1 MRHAHLLTAAIL
13 AGLAHSW
20 PVAAEQPVLERV
32 LLSNGGVGHFGYR
45 AAVEDDGRVR
55 LTVPLRQVD
64 DILKSLTVLDG
75 GDGGTVRSVSLLG
88 PTPLADVFRDAPFGE
103 GDLGDV
109 PTLLHS
115 LRGAEVEVRGPAA
128 LRGRILAVAREEV
141 VEGERATVRHRLSL
155 LTQEGIRSAILE
167 TVDGVAFADPELE
180 QQVGVV
186 LARLADNQ
194 REQQRELEIR
204 LGDGAPGRSVGLGY
218 LAEAPLWK
226 ASYRLVAGEGEGL
239 LQGWAI
245 LENASGQDWRD
256 VEVTLVAGSPTALR
270 QSLFESYFVPRPEV
284 PVLPGARKEGPS
296 AMPRAAMAAPLA
308 DGGLETMAAPAD
320 RAAAAPTGLDV
331 GNPLELTAQTLFP
344 LPRPVTLP
352 AGHTVMAPIVDRT
365 LPVER
370 VALYRA
376 AEGGPHPRAALRL
389 RNGTESSLPA
399 GLATLY
405 ERLEGGGLTYLGDAP
420 LPQLAPGAEEF
431 LAYGLDGNVEVAL
444 RHDAHG
450 RIDRARVADG
460 VLELARVE
468 QQRSEYA
475 VAARFAGAARSFV
488 LEQELPQGWRVAEPP
503 DAVVEGG
510 TLRVSRTLPAGSDLD
525 VAVVLERP
533 VVERVALVDANP
545 ERLLLEFRGAAP
557 SPELREAL
565 ARLQALSA
573 RLAEVDRQIGQ
584 ADQLRAEGIGE
595 QERLRANLVAVP
607 RDSDLARRYLDRL
620 AASEDELAAIAR
632 RLEGLRADRERAAA
646 ERLAFIRS
654 LRV

>member
-13 AGLAHSW
+13 AGLAQPWSA
-20 PVAAEQPVLERV
+20 VADQPVLERV
-32 LLSNGGVGHFGYR
+32 LLSTGGVGYFGYR
-45 AAVEDDGRVR
+45 AAVEDEGRVR

-64 DILKSLTVLDG
+64 DILKSLTVLDDG
-75 GDGGTVRSVSLLG
+75 GGTVWSVSLLG

-155 LTQEGIRSAILE
+155 LTQDGIRSAILE

-180 QQVGVV
+180 RQVGLV
-186 LARLADNQ
+186 LARLAENQ

-204 LGDGAPGRSVGLGY
+204 LGDGASGRSVGLGY
-218 LAEAPLWK
+218 LAEVPLWK
-226 ASYRLVAGEGEGL
+226 ASYRLVAGGGEGL

-245 LENASGQDWRD
+245 LENASGHDWRD
-256 VEVTLVAGSPTALR
+256 VAVTLIAGSPTALR

-284 PVLPGARKEGPS
+284 PVAPGARKEGLPE
-296 AMPRAAMAAPLA
+296 APRAAMAAPLA
-308 DGGLETMAAPAD
+308 DGGLGTMAAPAE
-320 RAAAAPTGLDV
+320 RPAPTALDV
-331 GNPLELTAQTLFP
+331 ASPRELTAQTLFP

-389 RNGTESSLPA
+389 RNGTGSSLPA

-405 ERLEGGGLTYLGDAP
+405 ERLDGGGLTYLGDAL
-420 LPQLAPGAEEF
+420 LPQLAHGAEEL
-431 LAYGLDGNVEVAL
+431 LAYGLDGNVEVTV
-444 RHDAHG
+444 RQDARG
-450 RIDRARVADG
+450 RIDRARIADG
-460 VLELARVE
+460 ILELARIE

-475 VAARFAGAARSFV
+475 VVTRFAGAARSFV
-488 LEQELPQGWRVAEPP
+488 LEQEVPQGWQVAEPP
-503 DAVVEGG
+503 GAVVEGG
-510 TLRVSRTLPAGSDLD
+510 TLRVSRTLPAGADLD

-533 VVERVALVDANP
+533 VVERVALVDADT
-545 ERLLLEFRGAAP
+545 ERLLLEFRGAML

-565 ARLQALSA
+565 ARLQTLSA
-573 RLAEVDRQIGQ
+573 RLAEIDRQIGRE
-584 ADQLRAEGIGE
+584 AAAREERVAE
-595 QERLRANLVAVP
+595 QERLRANLEAVP
-607 RDSDLARRYLDRL
+607 PDSDLARRYLDRL
-620 AASEDELAAIAR
+620 AASEDELAANAD
-632 RLEGLRADRERAAA
+632 RLEELRADRERAAA